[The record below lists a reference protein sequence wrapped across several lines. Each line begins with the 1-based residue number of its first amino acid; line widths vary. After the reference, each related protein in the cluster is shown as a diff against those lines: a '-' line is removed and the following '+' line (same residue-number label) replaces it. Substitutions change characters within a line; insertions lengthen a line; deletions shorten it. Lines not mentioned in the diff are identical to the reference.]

1 MKFTP
6 LEIPDV
12 ILVEPDV
19 FGDARGYFQ
28 ETYHAGKY
36 AAAGIPGPFLQ
47 DNFSFSRRGVLRGLH
62 FQLRQPQ
69 GKLVMVARGEVFDV
83 AVDVRRSS
91 PTFGRW
97 VGRTLNDQ
105 NHHQMWIPPGFA
117 HGFCVLS
124 EVVEFLYKCTQL
136 YDPAD
141 DRGIAWNDPAL
152 GIRWPLA
159 DPALSAKDLKQP
171 LLADVPPEGLYP

>member
-47 DNFSFSRRGVLRGLH
+47 DNFSFSRRGDISAGSL
-62 FQLRQPQ
+62 
-69 GKLVMVARGEVFDV
+69 
-83 AVDVRRSS
+83 SS
-91 PTFGRW
+91 
-97 VGRTLNDQ
+97 
-105 NHHQMWIPPGFA
+105 
-117 HGFCVLS
+117 LS
-124 EVVEFLYKCTQL
+124 
-136 YDPAD
+136 D
-141 DRGIAWNDPAL
+141 
-152 GIRWPLA
+152 
-159 DPALSAKDLKQP
+159 
-171 LLADVPPEGLYP
+171 